1 MNYTKIL
8 KRSWHILWHY
18 PALWVFGF
26 LLAFFGGSGNGSN
39 PSNGF
44 QYSFDKNDF
53 QGWNGFQ
60 PGNNGSWNMW
70 LEKINRYID
79 AHFGAINEQ
88 TIWMLAII
96 AALIIFFLVIL
107 GTVLNYVAKTAH
119 IRMVNHLEENGEKVS
134 WRKGFKWGWSVSAF
148 RLWLM
153 DLLVVLPIIFVFIV
167 LFGCAALP
175 VLLGITAG
183 EATTAAGVVAAIG
196 IVLVVMLLAFI
207 VGLVVNLWMK
217 IAHRVCVIEGK
228 GVIESL
234 KTGWQDVRKNLQDT
248 FLMWLILVAVQIGF
262 GIVMIPIGL
271 ILVALS
277 VGIIGGLGLLV
288 YSVSSNVSIGLI
300 ILGIVLLILF
310 LAIPISLVR
319 GLGESYFESVWT
331 LFYREIKTPLKAI
344 IEAPVTE

>member
-8 KRSWHILWHY
+8 KRAWHILWHY

-26 LLAFFGGSGNGSN
+26 LLAFFGGSCNGSN
-39 PSNGF
+39 PSNGL
-44 QYSFDKNDF
+44 QYQFNKNDF
-53 QGWNGFQ
+53 PGWNGFQ
-60 PGNNGSWNMW
+60 PDNGGSWNLW
-70 LEKINRYID
+70 LEKINRYFD

-88 TIWMLAII
+88 TIWMWAII
-96 AALIIFFLVIL
+96 AGLIIFILVIL
-107 GTVLNYVAKTAH
+107 ATILNYVAKTAH

-148 RLWLM
+148 LLWLM
-153 DLLVVLPIIFVFIV
+153 DLLVILPIVFVFIV

-183 EATTAAGVVAAIG
+183 EATTAAGVVATIG
-196 IVLVVMLLAFI
+196 IVLVVMLLAFT

-217 IAHRVCVIEGK
+217 IAQRVCVIEGK

-234 KTGWQDVRKNLQDT
+234 KTAWHDVRKNLQNT

-271 ILVALS
+271 ILVGLS
-277 VGIIGGLGLLV
+277 VGVIGGLGLLV
-288 YSVSSNVSIGLI
+288 YSISSNVSIGLI
-300 ILGIVLLILF
+300 ILGVVLFILF
-310 LAIPISLVR
+310 LAIPIAFVR

-331 LFYREIKTPLKAI
+331 LFYREIKTPMRVI